1 MAGARTWTKV
11 TIAMFKS
18 NAAGYGLFAIRL
30 SLFCLMIMWALLKVT
45 TPASY
50 GGGEDS
56 AGIFGSFYG
65 ISPGIGAVY
74 AIGLAQIAFLLAFL
88 AGVAKFVTTGGVMLM
103 SLATLVVSLPAIIA
117 ALSGGGNILFAAS
130 FPVFG
135 ASLALFLMRDRD
147 VFLSFGKSAPSVV
160 AAEQ

>member
-1 MAGARTWTKV
+1 ML
-11 TIAMFKS
+11 KS

-50 GGGEDS
+50 GGSENS

-65 ISPGIGAVY
+65 VRPGLGVVY

-88 AGVAKFVTTGGVMLM
+88 AGVAKFITTGGVMLM
-103 SLATLVVSLPAIIA
+103 NLATLVVSMPAIVA
-117 ALSGGGNILFAAS
+117 ALTGGGNILFAAS

-135 ASLALFLMRDRD
+135 ASLALFLMRDQD
-147 VFLSFGKSAPSVV
+147 VFLSFGKSTPAAV